1 MHLVQLLLPLRD
13 NEKQAF
19 PRAEFDRVRNELTE
33 RFGGAT
39 AFLRSPA
46 SGVWKED
53 DGDTTQDE
61 IVIFEAMADALD
73 RDWWREYR
81 AELERRFRQDEVVV
95 RALAF
100 EPL

>member
-1 MHLVQLLLPLRD
+1 MYLVQLLLPLLD
-13 NEKQAF
+13 NENHPF
-19 PRAEFDRVRNELTE
+19 PGSEFDRVRNELTE

-53 DGDTTQDE
+53 NGETTQDE
-61 IVIFEAMADALD
+61 IVIFEAMDDDLD
-73 RDWWREYR
+73 RDWWRNYR

>member
-1 MHLVQLLLPLRD
+1 MYLVQLLLPLLD
-13 NEKQAF
+13 NKKCRFA
-19 PRAEFDRVRNELTE
+19 RAEFDRVRNELTE

-53 DGDTTQDE
+53 DGDITHDQ
-61 IVIFEAMADALD
+61 IVILEAMTDTLD
-73 RDWWREYR
+73 RDWWRDYR
-81 AELERRFRQDEVVV
+81 TELERRFRQGEVVV

>member
-1 MHLVQLLLPLRD
+1 MYLVQLLLPLRD

-46 SGVWKED
+46 CQAFRVRRKSLRGRLRCSSSSE
-53 DGDTTQDE
+53 G
-61 IVIFEAMADALD
+61 A
-73 RDWWREYR
+73 WRWPN
-81 AELERRFRQDEVVV
+81 RQVKSIS
-95 RALAF
+95 L
-100 EPL
+100 